1 MDDRSVLSDI
11 DPSAALLLL
20 QADSRSAAMEVGGW
34 RDDGL
39 TVLTVRGRKMRTLET
54 LYDEMAAA
62 LQFPQYFG
70 ENWPAFNE
78 CLSEMDWL
86 SPRGRD
92 SDPGVRAWRSPGRSG
107 WL

>member
-1 MDDRSVLSDI
+1 
-11 DPSAALLLL
+11 
-20 QADSRSAAMEVGGW
+20 
-34 RDDGL
+34 
-39 TVLTVRGRKMRTLET
+39 MRTLET

-92 SDPGVRAWRSPGRSG
+92 SDPGVRAWRSPSRSG